1 MDNTSSTGEQEV
13 LGSYTP
19 MSDIND
25 EKANSKK
32 QKQKK
37 SKSDESPEEE
47 STAPKSYTMEHIKN
61 LYIEW
66 ISVVIH

>member
-1 MDNTSSTGEQEV
+1 MDSTSSTGEKEV
-13 LGSYTP
+13 LNSYSP

-25 EKANSKK
+25 EKVNSK
-32 QKQKK
+32 KQKK
-37 SKSDESPEEE
+37 SKSDEFPEEE
-47 STAPKSYTMEHIKN
+47 STDPKSYTMEHIKN